1 MGTVALKAAQARAIR
16 TRSTKGINMTTS
28 YQGDTPETPSRK
40 STRIDA
46 LIFLVFLALAGGG
59 AYYALFLHK

>member
-1 MGTVALKAAQARAIR
+1 
-16 TRSTKGINMTTS
+16 MTTTHDGNTS
-28 YQGDTPETPSRK
+28 EAPSRK